1 MKGGYT
7 HMTKIEKWL
16 INSGYDIKALNND
29 TREYK
34 VTNLD
39 QAAKI
44 IQEAIAQGRTIY
56 VLADY
61 DCDGIMSGCI
71 LYTMLT
77 ELGADFYLRFPKK
90 ISEGYGLSEKIVP
103 EIPDGAL
110 LITID
115 NGIAA
120 CEIIEDIKTRNIDTV
135 ILDHHIIR
143 GDGLVPNAQ
152 CVVDPHIYREEGE
165 FEDYCGAG
173 IGYKLAKLM
182 NLKKET
188 LQVCNIFA
196 AIATVQDIVPMKD
209 DNRNIVK
216 EGLRLLNARTVAHR
230 PELTGIY
237 SLMDKMYLR
246 TSEKLESAF
255 QEGDISYYLG
265 PCINAMGRIHDAGA
279 QMVFERLMH
288 YDKNGMDGVLEVIEC
303 NKERKE
309 LTKKQ
314 QDILNAEA
322 EKLINSR
329 TTCLVVY
336 APNLHE
342 GVIGINAAKITELF
356 HMPAIVLTDS
366 EDGKLKGSARS
377 LPDVNM
383 KELLDS
389 AAEYIFAYGGH
400 AGAAGLTVEKD
411 KLKDLRKAL
420 NKNCPKSK
428 TSQSTWVYDM
438 EISEDE
444 IPEVFS
450 QVRKYAPY
458 GEDFHAP
465 VFKVT
470 GYKLV
475 SKRDRNGN
483 YATHRMLPSDG
494 IAFNGGAVN
503 GVSFTVK
510 DKFKKVGSPAN
521 MNVIATLGWSSY
533 DKAVQMS
540 ISDLQPLATATAE
553 PDDGYLI

>member
-1 MKGGYT
+1 
-7 HMTKIEKWL
+7 MTKIEKWL
-16 INSGYDIKALNND
+16 INKGYNIKTLNHD

-34 VTNLD
+34 VTNLNE
-39 QAAKI
+39 AAII

-77 ELGADFYLRFPKK
+77 EMGADFYLRFPKK

-120 CEIIEDIKTRNIDTV
+120 CEIIEEIKTRNIDTV
-135 ILDHHIIR
+135 ILDHHTIR

-152 CVVDPHIYREEGE
+152 CVVDPHIYHAEDE

-173 IGYKLAKLM
+173 IGYKLATLM
-182 NLKKET
+182 GLTKET

-196 AIATVQDIVPMKD
+196 ALATIQDIVPMLG

-216 EGLRLLNARTVAHR
+216 EGLRLLNSREVAHR
-230 PELTGIY
+230 SELTGLY
-237 SLMDKMYLR
+237 SLMDRLR
-246 TSEKLESAF
+246 LAPTKTLESA
-255 QEGDISYYLG
+255 ISETEVSFSLG
-265 PCINAMGRIHDAGA
+265 PCINAMGRIHDEGA

-288 YDKNGMDGVLEVIEC
+288 FNKHAMDGIQEIVDC
-303 NKERKE
+303 NAQRKE
-309 LTKKQ
+309 LTKSQ
-314 QDILNAEA
+314 QTILNAEA
-322 EKLINSR
+322 EELINSR

-342 GVIGINAAKITELF
+342 GVIGINAAKLTERYNL
-356 HMPAIVLTDS
+356 PAIVLTDS

-377 LPDVNM
+377 VGDVNM
-383 KELLDS
+383 KALLDTAS
-389 AAEYIFAYGGH
+389 EYIFAYGGH
-400 AGAAGLTVEKD
+400 AGAAGLTVEKKD
-411 KLKDLRKAL
+411 LKNLRKAL
-420 NKNCPKSK
+420 NKNCPKVQAK
-428 TSQSTWVYDM
+428 STWMYDM
-438 EISEDE
+438 EVTEQE
-444 IPEVFS
+444 LPELFT
-450 QVRKYAPY
+450 QIRQYAPY
-458 GEDFHAP
+458 GVEFPAP

-470 GYKLV
+470 GYQLV
-475 SKRDRNGN
+475 KKRDRQGN
-483 YATHRMLPSDG
+483 YATHRLLPANG
-494 IAFNGGAVN
+494 IAFNGNLVN
-503 GVSFTVK
+503 GASFTIR

-540 ISDLQPLATATAE
+540 ISDLQAIATTATTE